1 MPDIRLQLCGG
12 SRLMTDFFQALLDPN
27 LTFLRNALFLG
38 LIGSLPLGAVGT
50 FVVARRVSYLAAA
63 IAHSVLGG
71 IGASLYCREV
81 LDWAWMHPML
91 GALMAAVLSAG
102 LIGWVSLRAKQR
114 EDAVIG
120 AIWVTGM
127 ALGLL
132 FIARTPGYVDPMA
145 YLFGDILLVTS
156 SDLWIAGGVGALI
169 TGVLLV
175 WHRQIVAVCFDAEF
189 AAIRGVRADWIYL
202 LLLLLTALTVVI
214 LVSLVGVVLV
224 IALLTLP
231 PAIAALR
238 ARSLAGM
245 LLAAIVMNVLF
256 VFVGLGVSFSLDLP
270 TGPTIILLAAAV
282 YLIVNGLHRLFAR

>member
-1 MPDIRLQLCGG
+1 
-12 SRLMTDFFQALLDPN
+12 MTEFFQALLDPD
-27 LTFLRNALFLG
+27 LVFLRNALFLG

-71 IGASLYCREV
+71 IGFALYSRQV
-81 LDWAWMHPML
+81 LGWSWMHPML
-91 GALMAAVLSAG
+91 GALLAAVLSAG

-120 AIWVTGM
+120 SIWVTGM
-127 ALGLL
+127 AIGLL

-169 TGVLLV
+169 AGILLI

-189 AAIRGVRADWIYL
+189 AAIRGVRAEWIYL

-214 LVSLVGVVLV
+214 LVSLVGIVLV

-238 ARSLAGM
+238 ARSLGGM
-245 LLAAIVMNVLF
+245 LVAAIVMNFLF
-256 VFVGLGVSFSLDLP
+256 VFVGLGVSFSLDIP
-270 TGPTIILLAAAV
+270 TGPTIILIAAAV
-282 YLIVNGLHRLFAR
+282 YLVLNGVCRIFTR

>member
-1 MPDIRLQLCGG
+1 MIE
-12 SRLMTDFFQALLDPN
+12 FFKALLDPD

-71 IGASLYCREV
+71 IGFALYTREV
-81 LDWAWMHPML
+81 FGWAWMHPML
-91 GALMAAVLSAG
+91 GALLAGVLSAG
-102 LIGWVSLRAKQR
+102 LIGWVTLRAKQR

-127 ALGLL
+127 SIGLI
-132 FIARTPGYVDPMA
+132 FIHLTPGYTDPMA
-145 YLFGDILLVTS
+145 YMFGDILLVTA

-169 TGVLLV
+169 AGILLV

-189 AAIRGVRADWIYL
+189 AAIRGVRAEWIYL

-214 LVSLVGVVLV
+214 LVSLVGIVLV

-238 ARSLAGM
+238 ARSLGGM
-245 LLAAIVMNVLF
+245 LLAAILMNIVF
-256 VFVGLGVSFSLDLP
+256 VFVGLGLSFSLDLP
-270 TGPTIILLAAAV
+270 TGPSIILLAAAV
-282 YLIVNGLHRLFAR
+282 YLLANGARRLLAR

>member
-1 MPDIRLQLCGG
+1 
-12 SRLMTDFFQALLDPN
+12 MTDFFQALLDPD

-71 IGASLYCREV
+71 IGFALYSREV
-81 LDWAWMHPML
+81 LGWGWMHPML
-91 GALMAAVLSAG
+91 GALLAAVLSAG

-120 AIWVTGM
+120 SIWVTGM
-127 ALGLL
+127 AIGLL

-145 YLFGDILLVTS
+145 YLFGDILLVTA

-169 TGVLLV
+169 TGILLV

-189 AAIRGVRADWIYL
+189 AAIRGVRAEWIYL

-214 LVSLVGVVLV
+214 LVSLVGIVLV

-245 LLAAIVMNVLF
+245 LFAAILMNIVF
-256 VFVGLGVSFSLDLP
+256 VFVGLGISFSLDLP
-270 TGPTIILLAAAV
+270 TGPSIILLAAAV
-282 YLIVNGLHRLFAR
+282 YLVANGARRLVSR

>member
-1 MPDIRLQLCGG
+1 
-12 SRLMTDFFQALLDPN
+12 MTDFLKALVDPD
-27 LTFLRNALFLG
+27 LEFLRNALFLG

-71 IGASLYCREV
+71 IGFALYSREV
-81 LDWAWMHPML
+81 LGWEWMHPML
-91 GALMAAVLSAG
+91 GALLAAVLSAG

-120 AIWVTGM
+120 SIWVTGM
-127 ALGLL
+127 AIGLL

-145 YLFGDILLVTS
+145 YLFGDILLVTP
-156 SDLWIAGGVGALI
+156 SDLWIAGAVGVLI
-169 TGVLLV
+169 TAILLV

-189 AAIRGVRADWIYL
+189 AAIRGVHAEWIYL

-214 LVSLVGVVLV
+214 LVSLVGIVLV

-238 ARSLAGM
+238 ARSLGGM
-245 LLAAIVMNVLF
+245 LLAAILMNIVF
-256 VFVGLGVSFSLDLP
+256 VFVGLGISFSLDLP

-282 YLIVNGLHRLFAR
+282 YLIANGARRLGTR